1 MFCKSCGNEV
11 NDGAAFC
18 PKCGAQV
25 VIPKSMVSDENSSG
39 QTTSEVIS
47 DDKKDRTLRLVAA
60 VFFSI
65 WTIFLIR
72 GIWGQCQVNADL
84 RNISAL
90 SLMAC
95 ILISTLI
102 ISNLCTICAILKQE
116 SKFFKASFVI
126 GLLGNA
132 FFFIYRGWKIYSGI
146 SSLPGGYD
154 GYVEGI
160 SEREYVIRQITG
172 YSIYGYEL
180 NTLFMWGSL
189 TVILGIVLFVLFI
202 LKINHNISSILIII
216 VAVLWTTCSV
226 RWFLMYDVSTLLHIW
241 KPLFFLATFTGTAAY
256 ALLSIILTRK
266 QAQ

>member
-72 GIWGQCQVNADL
+72 GIWGWGQLYIGRDGTGSL
-84 RNISAL
+84 TAL
-90 SLMAC
+90 SL
-95 ILISTLI
+95 LVSTLI

-116 SKFFKASFVI
+116 SKYFKASFVI

-132 FFFIYRGWKIYSGI
+132 FYFIYRGWKIYSVV
-146 SSLPGGYD
+146 SSLPGYY

-172 YSIYGYEL
+172 YSIYDHEL
-180 NTLFMWGSL
+180 NTVSMWNSL

-226 RWFLMYDVSTLLHIW
+226 RWFLQYDVSSLLHIW

>member
-72 GIWGQCQVNADL
+72 GIWGQCQWYTDL
-84 RNISAL
+84 GDFIAL
-90 SLMAC
+90 SLTGF

-132 FFFIYRGWKIYSGI
+132 FYFIYRGWKIYSVVPR
-146 SSLPGGYD
+146 LPGGY

-160 SEREYVIRQITG
+160 SEREYVISQITG
-172 YSIYGYEL
+172 YSIYDHEL
-180 NTLFMWGSL
+180 NTVLMWESL

-226 RWFLMYDVSTLLHIW
+226 RWFLKYDFLVHIW
-241 KPLFFLATFTGTAAY
+241 NKPLFYLATFTGTAAY